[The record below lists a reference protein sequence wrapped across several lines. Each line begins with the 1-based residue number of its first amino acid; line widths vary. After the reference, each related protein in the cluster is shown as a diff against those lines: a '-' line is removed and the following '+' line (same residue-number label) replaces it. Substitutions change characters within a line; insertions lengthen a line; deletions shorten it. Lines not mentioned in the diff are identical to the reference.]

1 MNRTQN
7 RPRQHRLKPVHL
19 SSGQAFFKWL
29 AIVALLAAAGAG
41 YAFFASKQTAEA
53 ERERLRAESAQELA
67 KQNEELERLRNEN
80 KEIERLR
87 AGSQE
92 VNKLRADS
100 AQLRAL
106 QTQVQK
112 LQAENQQL
120 SATIQQFQ
128 QVGTE
133 NSALRNQNQQLQG
146 AIADRANIAACLANL
161 KVIENVKATWAAQSQ
176 KQIGVVP
183 LDTDLFGPGRYL
195 PQKPACPSG
204 GVYTVGPV
212 GARPMCSAPGHVF
225 QQ

>member
-1 MNRTQN
+1 MNPIKN
-7 RPRQHRLKPVHL
+7 GLGQHRLTPGPH

-41 YAFFASKQTAEA
+41 YALLTSNRAGEA

-67 KQNEELERLRNEN
+67 KQNEELERLRVES

-87 AGSQE
+87 AESQE
-92 VNKLRADS
+92 VIKLRAES

-106 QTQVQK
+106 QAQLQK
-112 LQAENQQL
+112 LQAENQKL
-120 SATIQQFQ
+120 SATIQQLQ

-146 AIADRANIAACLANL
+146 AIADRAGIAACIANL
-161 KVIENVKATWAAQSQ
+161 KVIENVKAAWAAQAQ
-176 KQIGVVP
+176 KQLGDVP

-204 GVYTVGPV
+204 GVYTVGAV
-212 GARPMCSAPGHVF
+212 GVKPACSAPGHVY